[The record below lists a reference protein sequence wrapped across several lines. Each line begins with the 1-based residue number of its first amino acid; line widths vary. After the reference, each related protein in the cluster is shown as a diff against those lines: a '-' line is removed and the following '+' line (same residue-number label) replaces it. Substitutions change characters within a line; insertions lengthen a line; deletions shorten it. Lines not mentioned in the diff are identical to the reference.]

1 MGKKPNRRK
10 EPKKAESVDQGVES
24 SSPNRERLASED
36 ARSRESEP
44 RDGRVRIALVGA
56 GKAARQRYV
65 PVLLRHPAFHLKAA
79 WAAQRKAGDLLNDA
93 MGQSLDLYIGESG
106 FEELVNSREVDAFVV
121 VKPRSVALSPIGGAA
136 AASKK
141 FTARLLDAGRPVM
154 SHLFGDISGSDS
166 ASIRQVE
173 SLGQQYATGANVWMV
188 TDVWAREPS
197 LLAVASR
204 AVETGLMRIS
214 AYADPLEW
222 ELMDLCRD
230 IVLVAEAVLGGEEP
244 AVVAA
249 TCSMHGTDDTLSGVL
264 EAQNGCCITVAASTA
279 CPGPA
284 LRVDIVGP
292 DGCLSME
299 EQDGFLVGPAGAS
312 RVVGLER
319 QLDAF
324 RDAIRA
330 ARGRGKAKSLFP
342 DLRDALQRQLR
353 ATTVAASMIASNGT
367 KIKLHG

>member
-136 AASKK
+136 SKK

-154 SHLFGDISGSDS
+154 SHLFGEISGTDS

-173 SLGQQYATGANVWMV
+173 SLGQQYATGANVPQP
-188 TDVWAREPS
+188 APLS
-197 LLAVASR
+197 A
-204 AVETGLMRIS
+204 GLPI
-214 AYADPLEW
+214 
-222 ELMDLCRD
+222 
-230 IVLVAEAVLGGEEP
+230 
-244 AVVAA
+244 
-249 TCSMHGTDDTLSGVL
+249 
-264 EAQNGCCITVAASTA
+264 
-279 CPGPA
+279 
-284 LRVDIVGP
+284 
-292 DGCLSME
+292 
-299 EQDGFLVGPAGAS
+299 
-312 RVVGLER
+312 
-319 QLDAF
+319 
-324 RDAIRA
+324 
-330 ARGRGKAKSLFP
+330 K
-342 DLRDALQRQLR
+342 
-353 ATTVAASMIASNGT
+353 IASKG
-367 KIKLHG
+367 IKELFEESLRRT